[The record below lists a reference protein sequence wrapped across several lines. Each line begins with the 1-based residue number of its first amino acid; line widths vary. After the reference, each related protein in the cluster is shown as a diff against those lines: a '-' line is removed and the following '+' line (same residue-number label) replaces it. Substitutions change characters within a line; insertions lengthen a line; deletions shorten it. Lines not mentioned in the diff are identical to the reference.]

1 MSSDYLLNFSTT
13 LHQSVLID
21 DIKDKFSLDTAKSDS
36 NWLNNSKGLYLCFI
50 YLDEEDKNNA
60 MEKFGMSLNQRVY
73 LLHENTSGNYIENTR
88 LMYEI
93 VAYVLEMLDGD
104 ISFTYE
110 SHAAILERR
119 SGVLAVNKLSFE
131 YYSQLAD
138 SLTLPYV
145 IKPLEIME
153 LSDE

>member
-1 MSSDYLLNFSTT
+1 MSSDYLLDFSTT

-21 DIKDKFSLDTAKSDS
+21 DIKDKFSLDIAKSDS

-50 YLDEEDKNNA
+50 YLDEEGKNNA
-60 MEKFGMSLNQRVY
+60 IEAFGMSLNRRVY
-73 LLHENTSGNYIENTR
+73 LLHQNNSSNYIGNIR
-88 LMYEI
+88 LMYKI

-104 ISFTYE
+104 VSFTYQ
-110 SHAAILERR
+110 SDAAILERR

-131 YYSQLAD
+131 WYSELAD